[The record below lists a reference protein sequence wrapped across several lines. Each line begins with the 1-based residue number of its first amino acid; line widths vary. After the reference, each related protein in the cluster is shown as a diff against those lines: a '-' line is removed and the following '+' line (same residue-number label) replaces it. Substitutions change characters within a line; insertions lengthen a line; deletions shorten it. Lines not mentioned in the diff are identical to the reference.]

1 MTTDPFT
8 QDFDVVIPPVK
19 PSPLGK
25 FLGYENGWQTTPPER
40 EKCREKRHIIE
51 TMRKGSTS
59 LNYCPICDYYWKTES
74 SD

>member
-1 MTTDPFT
+1 MTPDPFT
-8 QDFDVVIPPVK
+8 QDFDIVLPVVK
-19 PSPLGK
+19 PNPLGK
-25 FLGYENGWQTTPPER
+25 FLGYENGWQVVPPER